1 MKTWIGGRSYM
12 RTDMLHPADQL
23 VMIMDR
29 IYRYGMTTTSGGN
42 LSIKD
47 ENGDIWIT
55 PSGIDKGS
63 LTRKDI
69 ICVKPDSTIVGI
81 HKPSMELPFHSQVYL
96 KRPDIKAIVHAHP
109 PALVAFSIARKIPD
123 TSLVPDVHLM
133 CGPIGM
139 AEYDIPGSTELGDK
153 ISAVFEKGYNNVLL
167 ENHGIVVAAESLF
180 KAFMVFETLDF
191 CARMEASAR
200 RIGEVKA
207 LSRDNTGIADYSKDT
222 RMYEVVPEIIF
233 SKEKEAR
240 REMCG
245 LIRRAY
251 DQRLFT
257 STQGAISAR
266 IDDSSFIITPAD
278 TDRKYIKP
286 EDLVRIENGKKE
298 AGKTPDRSVLLHQH
312 IYDIHPHV
320 NSVIVAQPPNVMA
333 FAVSDQ
339 AMDSRL
345 IPESYI
351 MLRDVL
357 RLPFGCVY
365 SQPETT
371 AARFLPGSPV
381 AIVENDCL
389 VVTGHSLLNAFDRLE
404 VAEYS
409 AQSIISARVLGGIVT
424 IDDKQINDLKDAFNL
439 Y

>member
-1 MKTWIGGRSYM
+1 M
-12 RTDMLHPADQL
+12 RTDLLHPADQL

-29 IYRYGMTTTSGGN
+29 IYKYGMTTTSGGN
-42 LSIKD
+42 LSVRD

-69 ICVKPDSTIVGI
+69 IRVRPDGTMEGI
-81 HKPSMELPFHSQVYL
+81 HKPSMELPFHRQVYL

-123 TSLVPDVHLM
+123 TLIMPDVQLI
-133 CGPIGM
+133 CGEVAM
-139 AEYDIPGSTELGDK
+139 AEYDIPGSVELGNK
-153 ISAVFEKGYNNVLL
+153 IAAVFEKGYNNVLL

-180 KAFMVFETLDF
+180 KAFMVFETLDY
-191 CARMEASAR
+191 CARIEINAG
-200 RIGEVKA
+200 RIGKVKTF
-207 LSRDNTGIADYSKDT
+207 SQENTGNAGYGQNIKMNEFTPDVIS
-222 RMYEVVPEIIF
+222 
-233 SKEKEAR
+233 SKEKEIR
-240 REMCG
+240 REMCE

-251 DQRLFT
+251 DQRLIT
-257 STQGAISAR
+257 SSQGTFSAR
-266 IDDSSFIITPAD
+266 INDRSFVITPAN
-278 TDRKYIKP
+278 TDRKYIEP
-286 EDLVRIENGKKE
+286 EDLVRIENGRKE
-298 AGKTPDRSVLLHQH
+298 SGKNPDRTVLFHQY
-312 IYDIHPHV
+312 IYNVHPHV
-320 NSVIVAQPPNVMA
+320 NSVIVAQPPNAMA

-357 RLPFGCVY
+357 RLPFGCIY
-365 SQPETT
+365 TEPEKT
-371 AARFLPGSPV
+371 AARFLSGSPV

-424 IDDKQINDLKDAFNL
+424 IDDKQINDLKDAFSL